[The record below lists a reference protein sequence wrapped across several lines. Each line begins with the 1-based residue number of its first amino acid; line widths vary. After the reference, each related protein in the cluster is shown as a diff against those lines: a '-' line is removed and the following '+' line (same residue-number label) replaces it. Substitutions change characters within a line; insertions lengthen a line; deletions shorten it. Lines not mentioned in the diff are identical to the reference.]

1 MSLAFLSAQSR
12 RLFCVSLVLGF
23 VAVNTHQGVRAD
35 YVVSDFNSADEAAAW
50 FYETWSSA
58 PSTASWDPTVDSSD
72 NPASGSLKIEIDFDA
87 AGLKEKGDFTYI
99 FPTPFDATPA
109 YLFIADVRVAEESP
123 DTPWLDDGYLDIVAR
138 TGDNWDWTPQHSGNL
153 SSRGAWVNL
162 DITPTGAI
170 NDIRALT
177 LQLWG
182 GGGQALQGKT
192 TLWLDN
198 IQFLGEFPDPDPTQ
212 LGDTDGDLDV
222 DITDLNNVRNNF
234 SGEGLGDTDG
244 DLDVDITDLNNV
256 RNNFGAGAPVGV
268 PEPTSAV
275 LVLCGLGGVLLARR
289 RLLRG

>member
-1 MSLAFLSAQSR
+1 MSLVVLAEQRR
-12 RLFCVSLVLGF
+12 RLLCVLLILGF
-23 VAVNTHQGVRAD
+23 VVANTPRSVRAD

-58 PSTASWDPTVDSSD
+58 PATASWDPTVDSSD

-109 YLFIADVRVAEESP
+109 TLFIADVRVAEESP
-123 DTPWLDDGYLDIVAR
+123 DTPWGDDGYLDFVAR
-138 TGDNWDWTPQHSGNL
+138 TGNNWDWTPQHSGNL
-153 SSRGAWVNL
+153 NSDGAWVPL
-162 DITPTGAI
+162 DMTPTGAI

-177 LQLWG
+177 IQLWG
-182 GGGQALQGKT
+182 GGGQALLGKT

-212 LGDTDGDLDV
+212 PGDTDGDLDV

-244 DLDVDITDLNNV
+244 DNDVDITDLNNV

-268 PEPTSAV
+268 PEPGSAA
-275 LVLCGLGGVLLARR
+275 LVLCGLGAVMLLRR
-289 RLLRG
+289 RSLRA